1 MSSDSSLTSA
11 VMRRVWLLETLHRVV
26 SSITQQD
33 DVENS
38 LPEIARVIFEQFGLV
53 SVGIGVLEDGW
64 IHYRGV
70 ASRVASLRNRVPVSG
85 YNHDPPTIP
94 EPGPFG
100 GERPAPPTL
109 SDSDAIDRSAKVP
122 IRVMGEIYGVLS
134 VAVSVDSRLSG
145 EELEVL
151 EQIAAALGAGIEQSR
166 RRNEQLQTVEHL
178 TQLQSVLSR
187 IRDHLDQRDSG
198 EDVLTDIATMF
209 GYSHVRLGTI
219 SRCDLRLYDSYRNA
233 FLNRAPADILPV
245 SRGISGRAARSGRT
259 QLVRDVHSDPDY
271 VPQRESTQ
279 SVICTPLWSVD
290 EVIGVLWVE
299 SDVVGGLTDR
309 DMELTSVLADR
320 FSLVLA
326 NRIQLEALDRR
337 AQQLRILE
345 RVTSTIGRMIPTRA
359 AIADVVRELRE
370 AWGCVSGVGLIEG
383 DRLVFHGIEQGLPV
397 PPPPWLREGV
407 PLDRGI
413 TGRVART
420 GEAEFVRE
428 VEADPDYLD
437 VGAQTG
443 SEIVV
448 PIKAENR
455 VIGVL
460 NVELPKGQTF
470 DDEDYEIL
478 TIIANHLGIALANY
492 HIFSSEQDTRKALE
506 AVQRVSTIVSAT
518 LDPDEALR
526 LIAETLAAV
535 LGYPVVAVELSGEE
549 HLRLAASFGF
559 PESAYRHQSLKEGI
573 AGRIVESGQAEFV
586 PDIRLDSSAFPYRD
600 DVVSAIYVPIHRGQ
614 ELFGVL
620 TVQGTSEHPLT
631 EWDLTLLRTF
641 AENAGVLLNNARVYD
656 EMRKTAALDSITGV
670 PNHRHFQQRLREEV
684 ARARKLDT
692 ELSLLVV
699 DIDTFKEINDRFG
712 HIEGDRI
719 LNEIASRLQGQLRDQ
734 DLLARYAG
742 DEFVVI
748 LPEVSSRVSLEI
760 AARLLRAIRSRPFE
774 LPNGNTAVITLS
786 IGAATFPAD
795 AGEVEELIGA
805 ADTAMYLA
813 KGYGRD
819 AVCHFRDIAL
829 LDGGNALPREM
840 DRD

>member
-1 MSSDSSLTSA
+1 MSSDSSLAAA
-11 VMRRVWLLETLHRVV
+11 VMRRVWLLETLNRVMA
-26 SSITQQD
+26 SITQQE

-70 ASRVASLRNRVPVSG
+70 ASRVASLRNRVRVSG
-85 YNHDPPTIP
+85 YDDDHPPAV

-100 GERPAPPTL
+100 HERPAAPNL
-109 SDSDAIDRSAKVP
+109 SDSDAIERSAKMP
-122 IRVMGEIYGVLS
+122 IRVSGEIYGVLS

-151 EQIAAALGAGIEQSR
+151 EQIAAALGSGIEQSR
-166 RRNEQLQTVEHL
+166 RRNEQLRKVEHL

-187 IRDHLDQRDSG
+187 IRDHIDPRDSG
-198 EDVLTDIATMF
+198 EDVLTDIATIF
-209 GYSHVRLGTI
+209 GYSQVRLGTI

-233 FLNRAPADILPV
+233 LLNRSPADHLPV
-245 SRGISGRAARSGRT
+245 SRGISGRTARSGRT
-259 QLVRDVHSDPDY
+259 QLVRDVRTDPDY
-271 VPQRESTQ
+271 VPQRESTEA
-279 SVICTPLWSVD
+279 VICTPLWSVD

-299 SDVVGGLTDR
+299 SDVAGGLSDR
-309 DMELTSVLADR
+309 DVEFTSILADR
-320 FSLVLA
+320 FSLVLS
-326 NRIQLEALDRR
+326 NRLRLEALDRR
-337 AQQLRILE
+337 AEQLRILE

-359 AIADVVRELRE
+359 SIADVVRELRE
-370 AWGCVSGVGLIEG
+370 AWGFVSSIGLIEG

-397 PPPPWLREGV
+397 PPPSWLRDGV

-428 VEADPDYLD
+428 VASDPDYLD
-437 VGAQTG
+437 IGADTG
-443 SEIVV
+443 SEIAV
-448 PIKAENR
+448 PIKVEGR

-460 NVELPKGQTF
+460 NVEAPKSQSF

-492 HIFSSEQDTRKALE
+492 GIFSSEQDTRKALE

-535 LGYPVVAVELSGEE
+535 LSYPIVAVELSGDE

-559 PESAYRHQSLKEGI
+559 PESAYLHQSLTEGI
-573 AGRIVESGQAEFV
+573 AGRIAVSGQAEFL
-586 PDIRLDSSAFPYRD
+586 PDISADSSAYPYRD
-600 DVVSAIYVPIHRGQ
+600 DVVSGIYVPIHRGH

-620 TVQGTSEHPLT
+620 TVQGTAEHPLT

-670 PNHRHFQQRLREEV
+670 PNHRHFQQRIKEEID
-684 ARARKLDT
+684 RARKTDS
-692 ELSLLVV
+692 ELSLLVL
-699 DIDTFKEINDRFG
+699 DIDSFKEFNDRFG

-719 LNEIASRLQGQLRDQ
+719 LNEIASRLQGQLRDH

-748 LPEVSSRVSLEI
+748 LPEVTSRVSLEI
-760 AARLLRAIRSRPFE
+760 AARLLRAVRSRPFE
-774 LPNGNTAVITLS
+774 FPNGDTAVITLS

-795 AGEVEELIGA
+795 AASDEELIYA

-829 LDGGNALPREM
+829 LDSGNALPVGNG
-840 DRD
+840 RD